1 MKVVRAFVGFF
12 TNKGIYD
19 VSERLRKE
27 VGYGISGKWVEPQ
40 NLHITLQF
48 LGDITEKQAI
58 DVIKN
63 LQEIAKRN
71 IPFRLTYKGLGV
83 FPDTKRARVLW
94 IGVSKG
100 SEKLKNLAKS
110 VEKANSRVGI
120 PPSPKSFVPHLTI
133 CRIKK
138 YDRKVLTQLLNKY
151 RTIEFGEE
159 EVNKIALIS
168 STLTSIG
175 PVYTVVEE
183 FYLGG

>member
-12 TNKGIYD
+12 ANKTIHE

-27 VGYGISGKWVEPQ
+27 VGYGITGKWVEPQ

-63 LQEIAKRN
+63 LQELAKRN
-71 IPFRLTYKGLGV
+71 IPFKLTYKGLGV
-83 FPDTKRARVLW
+83 FPDIKRARVLW
-94 IGVSKG
+94 IGVSRG

-110 VEKANSRVGI
+110 VERMNAKVGI
-120 PPSPKSFVPHLTI
+120 PPSSKSFVPHLTI
-133 CRIKK
+133 CRIKR
-138 YDRKVLTQLLNKY
+138 YDRKVLTHLLNKY

-159 EVNKIALIS
+159 EVKSIALIS
-168 STLTSIG
+168 STLTAVG
-175 PVYTVVEE
+175 PIYTVVEE
-183 FYLGG
+183 FHLGV

>member
-12 TNKGIYD
+12 ANKSIYE
-19 VSERLRKE
+19 VSERLRRE
-27 VGYGISGKWVEPQ
+27 VGYSIMGKWVEPQ

-48 LGDITEKQAI
+48 LGDITERQAM

-83 FPDTKRARVLW
+83 FPDIKRARVLW

-110 VEKANSRVGI
+110 VERMNTRVGI
-120 PPSPKSFVPHLTI
+120 PPSTKGFVPHLTI
-133 CRIKK
+133 CRIKR
-138 YDRKVLTQLLNKY
+138 YDRRVLTNLLNKY

-159 EVNKIALIS
+159 EVNRIALIS
-168 STLTSIG
+168 STLTSVG
-175 PVYTVVEE
+175 PIYTVVEE
-183 FYLGG
+183 FFLGA